1 VNFLLDTHI
10 LIWAAISPHKISPEL
25 ASLLS
30 DPSNH
35 LYFSSASIW
44 EVSIKESLGKK
55 DFHVSSNKLHDG
67 LVENGY
73 KEIKIS
79 ALHAMGVIKLPFI
92 HRDPFDRILVAT
104 AIWENMPL
112 LTNDS
117 TLSPYHSL
125 VRVL

>member
-10 LIWAAISPHKISPEL
+10 LIWAAISPHKISSEL

-30 DPSNH
+30 DQSNN

-44 EVSIKESLGKK
+44 EISIKESLGKK
-55 DFHVSSNKLHDG
+55 DFKVSSKKLHGG
-67 LVENGY
+67 LIENGY
-73 KEIKIS
+73 KEIKVS
-79 ALHAMGVIKLPFI
+79 ALHAMEVINLPLI
-92 HRDPFDRILVAT
+92 HRDPFDRVLVAT

-117 TLSPYHSL
+117 TLSPYHTL

>member
-1 VNFLLDTHI
+1 MNFLLDTHI
-10 LIWAAISPHKISPEL
+10 LIWAAISPHKISSEL
-25 ASLLS
+25 ANLLS

-44 EVSIKESLGKK
+44 EISIKESLGKK
-55 DFHVSSNKLHDG
+55 NFKVSSKKLHGG
-67 LVENGY
+67 LIENGY
-73 KEIKIS
+73 KEIKVS
-79 ALHAMGVIKLPFI
+79 ALHAMEVIKLPFI

-117 TLSPYHSL
+117 TLSP
-125 VRVL
+125 

>member
-1 VNFLLDTHI
+1 MNFLLDTHI
-10 LIWAAISPHKISPEL
+10 LIWAASSPHKISPEL

-30 DPSNH
+30 NPRNH

-44 EVSIKESLGKK
+44 EISIKESLGKRG
-55 DFHVSSNKLHDG
+55 FHFSSNKLHDG
-67 LVENGY
+67 LLENGY
-73 KEIKIS
+73 KEIKVS

>member
-1 VNFLLDTHI
+1 MNFLLDTHI
-10 LIWAAISPHKISPEL
+10 LIWAAISPHKISTEL

-44 EVSIKESLGKK
+44 EISIKESLGKR
-55 DFHVSSNKLHDG
+55 DFKFSSKKLYDG
-67 LVENGY
+67 LIENGY
-73 KEIKIS
+73 KELKVS
-79 ALHAMGVIKLPFI
+79 ALHAMEVIKLPFI

-104 AIWENMPL
+104 AIWGNMPL

>member
-1 VNFLLDTHI
+1 MNFLLDTHI
-10 LIWAAISPHKISPEL
+10 LIWAAISPHKFSSEL

-44 EVSIKESLGKK
+44 EISIKESLGKK
-55 DFHVSSNKLHDG
+55 DFKVSSKKLHGG
-67 LVENGY
+67 LIENGY
-73 KEIKIS
+73 KEIKVS
-79 ALHAMGVIKLPFI
+79 ALHAMEVIKLPFI
-92 HRDPFDRILVAT
+92 HRDPFDRISAAT

-125 VRVL
+125 VRII

>member
-1 VNFLLDTHI
+1 MNFLLDTHI
-10 LIWAAISPHKISPEL
+10 LIWAAISPHKFSSEL

-44 EVSIKESLGKK
+44 EISLKESLGKT
-55 DFHVSSNKLHDG
+55 DFKVSSKKLHDG
-67 LVENGY
+67 LIENGY
-73 KEIKIS
+73 RELKVS
-79 ALHAMGVIKLPFI
+79 ALHAMEVIKLPFI

-125 VRVL
+125 VRVM

>member
-1 VNFLLDTHI
+1 MGNI
-10 LIWAAISPHKISPEL
+10 YKGE
-25 ASLLS
+25 
-30 DPSNH
+30 
-35 LYFSSASIW
+35 Y
-44 EVSIKESLGKK
+44 GKK
-55 DFHVSSNKLHDG
+55 DFKVSSEKLHGG
-67 LVENGY
+67 LIENGY
-73 KEIKIS
+73 KEIKVS
-79 ALHAMGVIKLPFI
+79 ALHAMEVMKLPLI

>member
-1 VNFLLDTHI
+1 MKFLLDTHI
-10 LIWAAISPHKISPEL
+10 LIWAAIAPHKISSEL
-25 ASLLS
+25 TSLLS
-30 DPSNH
+30 DPSNY

-44 EVSIKESLGKK
+44 EISIKESMGKK
-55 DFHVSSNKLHDG
+55 DFKVSTKKLHEG

-73 KEIKIS
+73 KEIKVS
-79 ALHAMGVIKLPFI
+79 ALHAMEVIKLPFI

-112 LTNDS
+112 LTNDCI
-117 TLSPYHSL
+117 LSPYHSL

>member
-1 VNFLLDTHI
+1 MKFLLDTHI
-10 LIWAAISPHKISPEL
+10 LIWAAIAPHKISSEL
-25 ASLLS
+25 TSLLS

-44 EVSIKESLGKK
+44 EISIKESMGKK
-55 DFHVSSNKLHDG
+55 DFKVSTKKLHEG

-73 KEIKIS
+73 KEIKVS
-79 ALHAMGVIKLPFI
+79 ALHAMEVIKLPFI

-117 TLSPYHSL
+117 TLSPYNSL

>member
-1 VNFLLDTHI
+1 MNFLLDTHI
-10 LIWAAISPHKISPEL
+10 LIWAAISPHKISSEL

-44 EVSIKESLGKK
+44 EISIKESLGKR
-55 DFHVSSNKLHDG
+55 DFKVISKKLYDG
-67 LVENGY
+67 LIENGY
-73 KEIKIS
+73 KELKVS
-79 ALHAMGVIKLPFI
+79 ALHAMEVLKLPFF

-125 VRVL
+125 VRVM

>member
-1 VNFLLDTHI
+1 MNFLLDTHI

-25 ASLLS
+25 VSLLS

-44 EVSIKESLGKK
+44 EISIKESLEKS
-55 DFHVSSNKLHDG
+55 DFKVSSKKLYDG
-67 LVENGY
+67 LIENGY
-73 KEIKIS
+73 KEIKVS
-79 ALHAMGVIKLPFI
+79 ALHAMEVIKLPFI

>member
-1 VNFLLDTHI
+1 MNFLLDTHI
-10 LIWAAISPHKISPEL
+10 LIWAAISPHKFSFEL

-44 EVSIKESLGKK
+44 EISIKESLGKR
-55 DFHVSSNKLHDG
+55 DFKVSSKKLHGG
-67 LVENGY
+67 LLENGY
-73 KEIKIS
+73 KEIKVS
-79 ALHAMGVIKLPFI
+79 ALHAMEVIKLPFI

-125 VRVL
+125 VRVM

>member
-1 VNFLLDTHI
+1 MNFLLDTHI
-10 LIWAAISPHKISPEL
+10 LIWAAISPHKISSEL

-35 LYFSSASIW
+35 LHFSSASIW
-44 EVSIKESLGKK
+44 EISIKESLGKR
-55 DFHVSSNKLHDG
+55 DFQLSSNKLHEG

-73 KEIKIS
+73 KEIKVY
-79 ALHAMGVIKLPFI
+79 ALHAMGVIKLPFF

>member
-1 VNFLLDTHI
+1 MNFLLDTHI
-10 LIWAAISPHKISPEL
+10 LIWVAISPHKISLEL

-44 EVSIKESLGKK
+44 EIPLKESLGKR
-55 DFHVSSNKLHDG
+55 DFEISSKKLHGG
-67 LVENGY
+67 LIENGY

-79 ALHAMGVIKLPFI
+79 ALHAMEAIKLPFI
-92 HRDPFDRILVAT
+92 YRDPFDRILVAT

-117 TLSPYHSL
+117 TLSAYHSL

>member
-1 VNFLLDTHI
+1 
-10 LIWAAISPHKISPEL
+10 
-25 ASLLS
+25 
-30 DPSNH
+30 

-44 EVSIKESLGKK
+44 DISIKESLGKK
-55 DFHVSSNKLHDG
+55 DFKVSSKKLYDG
-67 LVENGY
+67 LIENGY
-73 KEIKIS
+73 KEIKVS
-79 ALHAMGVIKLPFI
+79 ALHAMEVIKLPFI

-117 TLSPYHSL
+117 KLSPYHSL

>member
-1 VNFLLDTHI
+1 MNFLLDTHI
-10 LIWAAISPHKISPEL
+10 LIWAAISPHKISSEL

-44 EVSIKESLGKK
+44 EISVKKSLGKR
-55 DFHVSSNKLHDG
+55 DFKISSKKLHDG
-67 LVENGY
+67 LIENGY
-73 KEIKIS
+73 RELKVS
-79 ALHAMGVIKLPFI
+79 ALHAMEVIKLPFI
-92 HRDPFDRILVAT
+92 HRDPFDRILVAS

-125 VRVL
+125 VRVM

>member
-1 VNFLLDTHI
+1 MNFLLDTHI
-10 LIWAAISPHKISPEL
+10 LIWAAIAPHKISSEL

-44 EVSIKESLGKK
+44 EISLKESLGKT
-55 DFHVSSNKLHDG
+55 DFKVSSKKLHDG
-67 LVENGY
+67 LIENGY
-73 KEIKIS
+73 RELKVS
-79 ALHAMGVIKLPFI
+79 ALHAMEVLKLPFI
-92 HRDPFDRILVAT
+92 HRNPFDRILVVT

-125 VRVL
+125 VRVM

>member
-1 VNFLLDTHI
+1 MNFLLDTHI
-10 LIWAAISPHKISPEL
+10 LIWAAISPHKFSSDL

-44 EVSIKESLGKK
+44 EIYIKESLGKK
-55 DFHVSSNKLHDG
+55 DFKVSSKKLHGG
-67 LVENGY
+67 LIENGY
-73 KEIKIS
+73 KEIKVS
-79 ALHAMGVIKLPFI
+79 ALHVMEVIKLPLI

-117 TLSPYHSL
+117 KLSPYHSL

>member
-1 VNFLLDTHI
+1 MNFLLDTHI

-44 EVSIKESLGKK
+44 EISIKESLGKS
-55 DFHVSSNKLHDG
+55 DFKVSSKKLYDG
-67 LVENGY
+67 LIENGY
-73 KEIKIS
+73 KELKVS
-79 ALHAMGVIKLPFI
+79 ALHTMEVIKLPSI

-117 TLSPYHSL
+117 KLSPYHSL
-125 VRVL
+125 VRVM

>member
-1 VNFLLDTHI
+1 MNFLLDTHI
-10 LIWAAISPHKISPEL
+10 LIWAAISPHKIPPEL

-35 LYFSSASIW
+35 LHFSSASIW
-44 EVSIKESLGKK
+44 EISIKESLGKR
-55 DFHVSSNKLHDG
+55 DFQVSSNKLHEG

-73 KEIKIS
+73 KEIKVS
-79 ALHAMGVIKLPFI
+79 SLHAMGVIKLPFI

-104 AIWENMPL
+104 AIWENIPL

-125 VRVL
+125 VRIL

>member
-1 VNFLLDTHI
+1 MNFLLDTHI
-10 LIWAAISPHKISPEL
+10 LIWAAIAPHKISPEL

-44 EVSIKESLGKK
+44 EISIKESLGKK
-55 DFHVSSNKLHDG
+55 DFKFSSKKLYDG
-67 LVENGY
+67 LIENGY
-73 KEIKIS
+73 KELKVS
-79 ALHAMGVIKLPFI
+79 ALHAMEVIKLPFI

-117 TLSPYHSL
+117 TLSSYHSL

>member
-1 VNFLLDTHI
+1 MNFLLDTHI
-10 LIWAAISPHKISPEL
+10 LIWAAISPDKISSEL
-25 ASLLS
+25 AILLS

-44 EVSIKESLGKK
+44 EISIKESLGKRHFK
-55 DFHVSSNKLHDG
+55 VSSKKLYDG
-67 LVENGY
+67 LIEHGY
-73 KEIKIS
+73 KEIKVS
-79 ALHAMGVIKLPFI
+79 ALHAMEVLKLSFI

-125 VRVL
+125 VRVM

>member
-25 ASLLS
+25 ATLLS

-44 EVSIKESLGKK
+44 EISIKESLGKK
-55 DFHVSSNKLHDG
+55 DFKVSSKKLHDG
-67 LVENGY
+67 LIENGY
-73 KEIKIS
+73 KEIKVS
-79 ALHAMGVIKLPFI
+79 ALHAIEVINLPFI
-92 HRDPFDRILVAT
+92 HRDPFDRVLVAT

-125 VRVL
+125 VRIL

>member
-1 VNFLLDTHI
+1 MNFLLDTHI

-44 EVSIKESLGKK
+44 EISIKESLGKR

-73 KEIKIS
+73 QEIKVS
-79 ALHAMGVIKLPFI
+79 ALHAMEVLKLPFI

-117 TLSPYHSL
+117 ALSPYHSL

>member
-1 VNFLLDTHI
+1 MNFLLDTHI
-10 LIWAAISPHKISPEL
+10 LIWVAISPHKISLEL

-44 EVSIKESLGKK
+44 EIPLKESLGKR
-55 DFHVSSNKLHDG
+55 DFEISSKKLHGG
-67 LVENGY
+67 LIENGY
-73 KEIKIS
+73 KEIKVS
-79 ALHAMGVIKLPFI
+79 ALHAMEVIKLPFI

-117 TLSPYHSL
+117 TLSAYHSL

>member
-1 VNFLLDTHI
+1 MNFLLDTHI
-10 LIWAAISPHKISPEL
+10 LIWAAISPHKISSEL
-25 ASLLS
+25 ASLIS

-44 EVSIKESLGKK
+44 EISIKESLGKR
-55 DFHVSSNKLHDG
+55 DFKISSRKLHDG
-67 LVENGY
+67 LIENGY
-73 KEIKIS
+73 IEIKVS
-79 ALHAMGVIKLPFI
+79 ALHVMEVIKLPFI

-117 TLSPYHSL
+117 KLSPYHSL

>member
-1 VNFLLDTHI
+1 MNFLLDTHI
-10 LIWAAISPHKISPEL
+10 LIWAAISPHKISPGL

-44 EVSIKESLGKK
+44 EISIKESLGKR

-73 KEIKIS
+73 KEIKVS

-117 TLSPYHSL
+117 TLSPYQSL

>member
-1 VNFLLDTHI
+1 MNFLLDTHI
-10 LIWAAISPHKISPEL
+10 LIWAAISPHKFSSEL

-44 EVSIKESLGKK
+44 EISIKESLGKK
-55 DFHVSSNKLHDG
+55 DFKVSSKKLHGG
-67 LVENGY
+67 LIENGY
-73 KEIKIS
+73 KEIKVS
-79 ALHAMGVIKLPFI
+79 ALHAMEVIKLPFI

-125 VRVL
+125 VRVM

>member
-1 VNFLLDTHI
+1 MNFLLDTHI
-10 LIWAAISPHKISPEL
+10 LIWAAISPHKISSEL

-44 EVSIKESLGKK
+44 EISIKESLGKR
-55 DFHVSSNKLHDG
+55 DFKVSSKKLYDG
-67 LVENGY
+67 LIENGY
-73 KEIKIS
+73 KELKVS
-79 ALHAMGVIKLPFI
+79 ALHAMEVLKLPFF

-125 VRVL
+125 VRVM

>member
-1 VNFLLDTHI
+1 MNFLLDTHI
-10 LIWAAISPHKISPEL
+10 LIWAAISPHRISPEL

-44 EVSIKESLGKK
+44 EISIKESFGKR

-73 KEIKIS
+73 KEIKVS
-79 ALHAMGVIKLPFI
+79 ALHAMGVLKLPYI

-104 AIWENMPL
+104 AMWENMPL

-117 TLSPYHSL
+117 TLAPYHSL

>member
-1 VNFLLDTHI
+1 MNFLLDTHI
-10 LIWAAISPHKISPEL
+10 LIWVAISPHKISLEL

-44 EVSIKESLGKK
+44 EIPLKESLGKR
-55 DFHVSSNKLHDG
+55 DFEISSKKLHGG
-67 LVENGY
+67 LIENGY

-79 ALHAMGVIKLPFI
+79 ALHAMETIKLPFI
-92 HRDPFDRILVAT
+92 YRDPFDRILVAT

>member
-1 VNFLLDTHI
+1 MNFLLDTHI

-44 EVSIKESLGKK
+44 EISIKESLGKK
-55 DFHVSSNKLHDG
+55 DFKFSSKKLYDG
-67 LVENGY
+67 LIENGY
-73 KEIKIS
+73 KELKVS
-79 ALHAMGVIKLPFI
+79 AFHAMEVIKLPFI
-92 HRDPFDRILVAT
+92 HRDPFDRVLVAT
-104 AIWENMPL
+104 AIWENMSL

-117 TLSPYHSL
+117 KLSPYHSL

>member
-1 VNFLLDTHI
+1 MNFLLDTHI
-10 LIWAAISPHKISPEL
+10 LIWAAIAPHKISPEL

-44 EVSIKESLGKK
+44 EISIKESLGKR
-55 DFHVSSNKLHDG
+55 DFKVSSKKLHGG
-67 LVENGY
+67 LLENGY
-73 KEIKIS
+73 TEIKVS
-79 ALHAMGVIKLPFI
+79 ALHAMEVIKLPFI

-117 TLSPYHSL
+117 TLSS
-125 VRVL
+125 

>member
-1 VNFLLDTHI
+1 MNFLLDTHI
-10 LIWAAISPHKISPEL
+10 LIWAAISPQKISPEL

-30 DPSNH
+30 DQSNH

-44 EVSIKESLGKK
+44 EISIKESLGKK
-55 DFHVSSNKLHDG
+55 DFKVSSKKLYDG
-67 LVENGY
+67 LIENGY
-73 KEIKIS
+73 KEIKVS
-79 ALHAMGVIKLPFI
+79 ALHAMEVIHLPFI
-92 HRDPFDRILVAT
+92 HRDPFYRILVAT

-117 TLSPYHSL
+117 KLSPYHSL

>member
-44 EVSIKESLGKK
+44 EISIKESLGKR

-73 KEIKIS
+73 KEIKVS

>member
-1 VNFLLDTHI
+1 MNFLLDTHI
-10 LIWAAISPHKISPEL
+10 LIWAAISPHKISSEL
-25 ASLLS
+25 ANLLS
-30 DPSNH
+30 GPSNH

-44 EVSIKESLGKK
+44 EISIKESLGKR
-55 DFHVSSNKLHDG
+55 DFKISSKKLLSG
-67 LVENGY
+67 LIENGY
-73 KEIKIS
+73 KEIKVS
-79 ALHAMGVIKLPFI
+79 ALHAMEVIKLPFI

-117 TLSPYHSL
+117 NLSPYNSL